1 MIKRIL
7 KFLIVRPVQF
17 LISLPRIRYSLIGGI
32 YNNAYDPREKM
43 LNFAMRY
50 VRVSGLKG
58 DYFEFGVYRGDTMI
72 AAYHIAQRDH
82 LGGMQFY
89 AFDSFEGLPEP
100 DRNGAQQF
108 KKGQFACSK
117 EQFKKNLLKHG
128 VDLFRVH
135 IVPGWYK
142 DTLNAETRKKLPA
155 QKAAIVYIDCDLY
168 ESAADVL
175 NFITPYLEHG
185 TLILFDEWFAY
196 RGDPGKGEQ
205 KAFREWLAKHPEI
218 SAVEYHKFAWS
229 GNSFIIHVKD
239 KQ

>member
-1 MIKRIL
+1 MFRALIR
-7 KFLIVRPVQF
+7 FLIARPLQY
-17 LISLPRIRYSLIGGI
+17 LLSLPWVRYSLVGGI

-72 AAYHIAQRDH
+72 AAYHIANRDT
-82 LGGMQFY
+82 LDAMRFY

-108 KKGQFACSK
+108 KKGQFACSE
-117 EQFKKNLLKHG
+117 EQFKKNLFKHK
-128 VDLFRVH
+128 VDLSRVH
-135 IVPGWYK
+135 IVSGWYK

-155 QKAAIVYIDCDLY
+155 QKATIVYIDCDLY
-168 ESAADVL
+168 ESAVDVL

-196 RGDPGKGEQ
+196 RGDPAMGEQ
-205 KAFREWLAKHPEI
+205 KAFREWLAKNPRI
-218 SAVEYHKFAWS
+218 SAAEYQKFGWS
-229 GNSFIIHVKD
+229 GNSFIIHRK
-239 KQ
+239 